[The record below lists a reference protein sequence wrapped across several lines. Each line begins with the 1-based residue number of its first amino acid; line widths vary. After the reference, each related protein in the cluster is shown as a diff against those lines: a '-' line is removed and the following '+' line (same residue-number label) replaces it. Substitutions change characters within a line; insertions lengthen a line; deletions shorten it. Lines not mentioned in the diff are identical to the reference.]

1 MSRTLTASDRKSLI
15 RLAASLPKGSEDRRA
30 ILAGLKMSN
39 KNIYVV
45 WQQAAP
51 TEDDISRFE
60 EQKEGPFTDS
70 EAEGLIK
77 RLKKEKGKNRRI
89 KKVNAGLK
97 TSRTEDGRKFE
108 SEAKMLSKEITDFLA
123 KIAQWDHE
131 YGFMDEEQAMK
142 KSFTLVSQ
150 AQSKLDEAARV
161 FRTLL

>member
-1 MSRTLTASDRKSLI
+1 MSRSLTASDRKSLI

-30 ILAGLKMSN
+30 ILAGLK
-39 KNIYVV
+39 
-45 WQQAAP
+45 
-51 TEDDISRFE
+51 
-60 EQKEGPFTDS
+60 
-70 EAEGLIK
+70 
-77 RLKKEKGKNRRI
+77 
-89 KKVNAGLK
+89 

-108 SEAKMLSKEITDFLA
+108 SEAKKLSKEITDFLA